1 MAHLLRTPVSSL
13 RFPELPFRFA
23 ELVFGLGVEP
33 VGASGALTCW
43 FCGTSWMAEGANGLW
58 LVKGTKLTLTVKV
71 VDV

>member
-1 MAHLLRTPVSSL
+1 MAQLLKTPVSSL

-43 FCGTSWMAEGANGLW
+43 FCGTSWIAEEASGFWWVCPRLCNSFL
-58 LVKGTKLTLTVKV
+58 
-71 VDV
+71 D